1 MSIEGRGCEEG
12 ETTLAVCLDALLENE
27 GVIRNSQYLLD
38 EGNTVLQILEDNLE
52 NCKILDLTDC
62 ELDMM
67 LYYVNIETPVL
78 TLTGEN
84 DALLIVGYNDT
95 TEIVV
100 LLNPVTGTLDKMSYD
115 KAAELFEDYG
125 NNFITYTKLE

>member
-1 MSIEGRGCEEG
+1 
-12 ETTLAVCLDALLENE
+12 
-27 GVIRNSQYLLD
+27 
-38 EGNTVLQILEDNLE
+38 
-52 NCKILDLTDC
+52 
-62 ELDMM
+62 MM